1 MEELPLINDD
11 FLLERFP
18 GKGGWTY
25 VRFPEIVPEK
35 HGYFGWQKVKGF
47 IDGYEI
53 SKATLMPMKK
63 GVLFLPVKAAIRK
76 EINKQEGER
85 VRVCLYPDSD
95 PKLEIANEDF
105 IECLKDEPAAWTAFQ
120 KLSANKQEECFTW
133 LLDSP
138 ILQTRIQR
146 MADAITNLAS
156 GLPFHSSKR

>member
-1 MEELPLINDD
+1 MEELPLIDQD
-11 FLLERFP
+11 LLLERFP

-25 VRFPEIVPEK
+25 VRFPDIEAGK
-35 HGYFGWQKVKGF
+35 YNYFSWQKVKGF

-53 SKATLMPMKK
+53 NKATLMPMKK

-76 EINKQEGER
+76 EIKKQEGEH

-105 IECLKDEPAAWTAFQ
+105 IDCLKDEPAAWAAFK
-120 KLSANKQEECFTW
+120 KLPASKQEECFTW

-138 ILQTRIQR
+138 VLQTRIQR

>member
-1 MEELPLINDD
+1 MEESPLIDQD
-11 FLLERFP
+11 LLLERFP

-25 VRFPEIVPEK
+25 VRFPEIKPGK
-35 HGYFGWQKVKGF
+35 HSYFSWQKVKGF
-47 IDGYEI
+47 IDGYEV
-53 SKATLMPMKK
+53 SKVTLMPMKK
-63 GVLFLPVKAAIRK
+63 GILFLPVKAAIRK
-76 EINKQEGER
+76 EIKKQEGER

-120 KLSANKQEECFTW
+120 KLSSIKQQECFTW

-138 ILQTRIQR
+138 VLQTRIQR

-156 GLPFHSSKR
+156 GLPFHSTKR